1 MTRPQVIVRDALGG
15 KIDAWEVK
23 EVTRKD
29 LESLLVFLRQ
39 LHPDKLYDTSEVDEL
54 LEEKD
59 NVWHDLPVIQHD
71 MTPGAIDIRYIYW
84 TVVSFY
90 HNDSLFFQTV
100 GYCPE
105 DNIETDEEGVPVKMT
120 VYLDSIAGYDHINAV
135 FSWDGEAWTCADMP
149 QAVLS
154 AVIYETRAPD
164 EEMPAIIVEDGYE
177 VEVQNHSDTEYLP
190 DGDIPF

>member
-1 MTRPQVIVRDALGG
+1 MTKPQVIVRDVLGG

-29 LESLLVFLRQ
+29 LDSLLVFLRQ
-39 LHPDKLYDTSEVDEL
+39 LHPGKLYDTSEVDAL

-71 MTPGAIDIRYIYW
+71 MTPKAIDIRYIYW

-90 HNDSLFFQTV
+90 HDDTLFFQTV

-105 DNIETDEEGVPVKMT
+105 DNIETDEEGVPVKMS
-120 VYLDSIAGYDHINAV
+120 VYLDSIPDYDHINAV
-135 FSWDGEAWTCADMP
+135 FSWDGEAWKCADMP

-164 EEMPAIIVEDGYE
+164 EEMPAIIIEDGYE
-177 VEVQNHSDTEYLP
+177 VETQKHSDTEYLP